1 MNLLNF
7 VAQFPD
13 EASCKVKWKEYR
25 DKQGVACPKCG
36 HKEHYWK
43 SDKECYECK
52 QCKYRQS
59 LRSNTVMHGSQL
71 PFRYWFVAIHLLT
84 STKKSFSASELQRQL
99 GHSTYNPIWAML
111 HKLRQ
116 AMGRRDAKYSLK
128 EVIELDEGFFSTEI
142 DDNQKDKPLKRGRGS
157 QKKSKVLVM
166 AESIPVEGE
175 TTKKGKPRKVGHI
188 KMFVIDDLQS
198 STIDS
203 KVSENI
209 DEKSVIDSDNSTSYT
224 NFKSLVQ
231 EHRPKVIPKTDVGK
245 MLPWVHI
252 AISNAKRML
261 LDVFHD
267 INPEYLQSY
276 LNEYCYKFNRR
287 YFGERRFDRLMIA
300 AVSYKNEFRY
310 SIE

>member
-13 EASCKVKWKEYR
+13 EASCKAKWKEYR
-25 DKQGVACPKCG
+25 DKQGVVCPKCG

-43 SDKECYECK
+43 SDKEYYECK
-52 QCKYRQS
+52 RCKYRQS

-116 AMGRRDAKYSLK
+116 AMGRRDSEYSLK
-128 EVIELDEGFFSTEI
+128 EVIEIDEGFFSTEI
-142 DDNQKDKPLKRGRGS
+142 DQDEKNKPLKRGRGS

-166 AESIPVEGE
+166 AESIPVKGE
-175 TTKKGKPRKVGHI
+175 TTKHGKPRKVGHI
-188 KMFVIDDLQS
+188 KMFLIDDLQS

-209 DEKSVIDSDNSTSYT
+209 NADSVIDSDNSTSYT
-224 NFKSLVQ
+224 NFKTLVK
-231 EHRPKVIPKTDVGK
+231 EHRPKVIPKKEVGK

-267 INPEYLQSY
+267 IKPEYLQSY
-276 LNEYCYKFNRR
+276 LNEFCYKFNRR
-287 YFGERRFDRLMIA
+287 YFGERRFDRLMVA

-310 SIE
+310 NIK

>member
-13 EASCKVKWKEYR
+13 EASCKAKWKEYR
-25 DKQGVACPKCG
+25 DKQGVVCPKCG

-52 QCKYRQS
+52 RCKYRQS

-116 AMGRRDAKYSLK
+116 AMGRRDSEYSLK
-128 EVIELDEGFFSTEI
+128 EVIEIDEGFFSTEI
-142 DDNQKDKPLKRGRGS
+142 DQDEKNKPLKRGRGS

-166 AESIPVEGE
+166 AESIPVKGE
-175 TTKKGKPRKVGHI
+175 TTKHGKPRKVGHI
-188 KMFVIDDLQS
+188 KMFLIDDLQS

-209 DEKSVIDSDNSTSYT
+209 NADSVIDSDNSTSYT
-224 NFKSLVQ
+224 NFKTLVK
-231 EHRPKVIPKTDVGK
+231 EHRPKVIPKKEVGK

-267 INPEYLQSY
+267 IKPEYLQSY
-276 LNEYCYKFNRR
+276 LNEFCYKFNRR
-287 YFGERRFDRLMIA
+287 YFGERRFDRLMVA

-310 SIE
+310 NIK